1 MTAIARS
8 SYYRYFS
15 FTFFVGKACFG
26 LAGNAG
32 V

>member
-15 FTFFVGKACFG
+15 FTFFKGKACFG
-26 LAGNAG
+26 LAKYVG